1 MSIEVKNVY
10 KYFGEQAAVKDISF
24 SVKKGEI
31 VGFLGPNGAGK
42 STTMRMITGFLPVSS
57 GEIYVSGLK
66 VGIDNLKTQQ
76 KIGYLP
82 ENNPLYVDMYVKE
95 YLEFVG
101 RIYKVPSLKSR
112 IKEMIEAVGL
122 ELEQHKKIGALS
134 KGYRQRVGLAQAI
147 IHDPEVLILDEP
159 TSGLDPNQLVE
170 IRELIKS
177 IGKEKTLMLST
188 HIMQEAEAICDKIVI
203 ISKGEIV
210 TNKSTLDLQKQASG
224 EFLFVEFQQEVSKS
238 QLKKIKGVDGVES
251 YYNGFLLKSNSLDEL
266 KINVSQFTQENN
278 LVIMTLTTE
287 SKSLEEI
294 FKDSTSNVKY
304 SYGVKNEQDSVKSNS
319 ESEIKSTEI
328 IYLVLSFFIPLLG
341 IFNYFS
347 FRSTDKER
355 ARRFIVS
362 AFAGFLF
369 IFMVRLIW
377 AFLRL

>member
-294 FKDSTSNVKY
+294 FKDLTV
-304 SYGVKNEQDSVKSNS
+304 
-319 ESEIKSTEI
+319 
-328 IYLVLSFFIPLLG
+328 
-341 IFNYFS
+341 
-347 FRSTDKER
+347 
-355 ARRFIVS
+355 
-362 AFAGFLF
+362 
-369 IFMVRLIW
+369 
-377 AFLRL
+377 